1 MQGEGVINLT
11 RFSYPTVD
19 ALVEEARTS
28 TGLDDFGTGD
38 FGEGLGQLLESVAR
52 ELTLSGDA
60 AMQIVATIRQR
71 LVNRLEV
78 EAWYRDHP
86 EIDDLG
92 VGASVSITGLPRTG
106 TTALA
111 NILSLD
117 DQFRCLRRW
126 EQSQCCPPPVFGEED
141 GDPRRLAALAD
152 LERLERE
159 QPELMAMHLWDPEAT
174 EEDVEVLGM
183 SFRAQQ
189 FALPI
194 FDYHAW
200 WRDAD
205 LDATYA
211 YQRRVIKLLQSRRP
225 PHRWLFKAPAHNF
238 HLDAFFK
245 AYPDARV
252 IMTHR
257 DPAKAVPST
266 MSFVS
271 AFQPQ
276 ATSLTPQ
283 QWGPKRAEHLRVGA
297 ERAMVARKRIGE
309 HHFLDVHHRDFVADP
324 FGTLEQIY
332 DFVGLELHSDT
343 RVRMEAWHARNRTGA
358 HGSHRY
364 TADQYGLSEAQLR
377 ADYGAYIE
385 RYGVPLEGAASC

>member
-1 MQGEGVINLT
+1 LT
-11 RFSYPTVD
+11 GFAYPTVEAFVDD
-19 ALVEEARTS
+19 ACAPA
-28 TGLDDFGTGD
+28 GLDDFGEGD
-38 FGEGLGQLLESVAR
+38 FREGLGRFLESLAR
-52 ELTLSGDA
+52 EVALTDGA
-60 AMQIVATIRQR
+60 AMETVGTIKQR

-78 EAWYRDHP
+78 EAWYRTHP
-86 EIDDLG
+86 EVDAVS
-92 VGASVSITGLPRTG
+92 VGAPVSITGLPRTG

-126 EQSQCCPPPVFGEED
+126 EQNQCCPPPVLGEED
-141 GDPRRLAALAD
+141 GDPRRLAALAA
-152 LERLERE
+152 LERLARE

-205 LDATYA
+205 LDETYA

-225 PHRWLFKAPAHNF
+225 PSRWLFKAPAHNF
-238 HLDAFFK
+238 HLPAFFK
-245 AYPDARV
+245 SYPDARV

-257 DPAKAVPST
+257 DPAQAVPST

-271 AFQPQ
+271 AFQQQ
-276 ATSLTPQ
+276 ATSISPEE
-283 QWGPKRAEHLRVGA
+283 WGPRRAEHLRIGA
-297 ERAMVARKRIGE
+297 ERAIEARGRIGE
-309 HHFLDVHHRDFVADP
+309 HHFLDVHHRDFVTDP
-324 FGTLEQIY
+324 FATLERIY
-332 DFVGLELHSDT
+332 DFIGLELRSET
-343 RVRMEAWHARNRTGA
+343 RVRMQAWHARNRTGA

-364 TADQYGLSEAQLR
+364 TAEQFGLSEAQLR
-377 ADYGAYIE
+377 AEYGSYIE
-385 RYGVPLEGAASC
+385 RYGVPLEGVEPC